1 MDVNELIANAKI
13 ARNYSHSPYSN
24 TSTGAAL
31 LTSSGKVYLG
41 CNVENH
47 GLMSVCAERTAFLKA
62 ISEGEKD
69 FESIAVVIGEHGKEA
84 KGVTPC
90 GYCRQFMSEFVKP
103 DFKIYTLAQEGDII
117 EYKMNE
123 LLPHGFIF

>member
-1 MDVNELIANAKI
+1 MDINELVTNAKL
-13 ARNYSHSPYSN
+13 ARSNSYSPYSKY
-24 TSTGAAL
+24 SVGAAL
-31 LTSSGKVYLG
+31 LTKSGKLYRG
-41 CNVENH
+41 SNIENH
-47 GLMSVCAERTAFLKA
+47 GIMSICAERTAFLKA

-69 FESIAVVIGEHGKEA
+69 FESIAVVIGEHDKESQ
-84 KGVTPC
+84 GVTPC

-103 DFKIYTLAQEGDII
+103 DFKVYTLAQDGGIV